1 MLSWIK
7 NNRLISRILIVK
19 LILAFGVVT
28 FYPLEVDAGRV
39 SVRGYYRKDGT
50 YVSPHYRSAPDGTPY
65 NNYSFPGNYNP
76 NTGSITPGN
85 PQTYLDRYYNRSSYN
100 STSYDFDKLLKDI
113 ENGYKTSSD
122 VNVRGYFR
130 SDGSYVAPHVRTAP
144 DGNPYNNYSSRK
156 TAKPTQIPPRKTYAR
171 KTAKPTQIPPR
182 KTYARKTAKPAQ
194 IPPRKTYARKTAK
207 PAQIPPRK
215 TYARKTAK
223 PAQIPSRKTY
233 ARKTAKPAQI
243 PSLPKPG
250 KGVGNSFFTVG
261 STKSEVIAVQ
271 GTPDSSTENRFSY
284 GSSTVYFEDG
294 RVKRW
299 HNSFLRP
306 LKAKTY
312 FIVGSTKSEV
322 IAVQGTP
329 DSSTETHFSYGLST
343 VYFRDSRVTSWNSY
357 YPNILKV
364 K

>member
-50 YVSPHYRSAPDGTPY
+50 YVSPHYRSAPDGNPY

-85 PQTYLDRYYNRSSYN
+85 SQTYLDRYYNRSSYN

-130 SDGSYVAPHVRTAP
+130 SDGTYVVPHVRTAP
-144 DGNPYNNYSSRK
+144 DGNPYNNYSS
-156 TAKPTQIPPRKTYAR
+156 
-171 KTAKPTQIPPR
+171 
-182 KTYARKTAKPAQ
+182 
-194 IPPRKTYARKTAK
+194 RKTAK

-243 PSLPKPG
+243 PSPPKPG
-250 KGVGNSFFTVG
+250 KGVGNSFFT
-261 STKSEVIAVQ
+261 
-271 GTPDSSTENRFSY
+271 
-284 GSSTVYFEDG
+284 
-294 RVKRW
+294 
-299 HNSFLRP
+299 
-306 LKAKTY
+306 
-312 FIVGSTKSEV
+312 VGSTKSEV

>member
-156 TAKPTQIPPRKTYAR
+156 TAKPTQIPS
-171 KTAKPTQIPPR
+171 
-182 KTYARKTAKPAQ
+182 
-194 IPPRKTYARKTAK
+194 RKTYARKTAK

-223 PAQIPSRKTY
+223 PAQIPS
-233 ARKTAKPAQI
+233 P
-243 PSLPKPG
+243 PKPG